1 MQMDRYKGEGRQE
14 GWVGTL
20 GRGVWQKEKK
30 KGVEK
35 NVGSFH
41 PIHKITKWDF
51 LDGALV
57 GVGSLRPYFDQL
69 SKLVT

>member
-1 MQMDRYKGEGRQE
+1 
-14 GWVGTL
+14 
-20 GRGVWQKEKK
+20 VWQQEKK

-35 NVGSFH
+35 NAGSFH
-41 PIHKITKWDF
+41 SIHKITKWDF

>member
-1 MQMDRYKGEGRQE
+1 M
-14 GWVGTL
+14 

>member
-1 MQMDRYKGEGRQE
+1 MCGKKR
-14 GWVGTL
+14 
-20 GRGVWQKEKK
+20 KK

-69 SKLVT
+69 SKLVTGFINDSDILW